1 MADSIR
7 QDIIDALDARLKA
20 IKVSGGYKTNAG
32 LHVFDWL
39 DRDLADTELDAIIY
53 RDRTDD
59 LTPLSTRKFENRVTV
74 EIEAKTKQASGTARR
89 LREIIEDIYKAIGTD
104 ETFGGLARSTRPERE
119 EIEIQQQDKISGAA
133 TLSISIVYETTKWG
147 F

>member
-7 QDIIDALDARLKA
+7 QQIMAALDTRLKT
-20 IKVSGGYKTNAG
+20 IKTTGGYKTNAG
-32 LHVFDWL
+32 QNVFDWL

-74 EIEAKTKQASGTARR
+74 EIEAKTKQAAGTARR

-104 ETFGGLARSTRPERE
+104 ETFSGLARSTRPERE
-119 EIEIQQQDKISGAA
+119 EIDITQQDKISGAA

>member
-7 QDIIDALDARLKA
+7 QDIIDALDTRLKA

-39 DRDLADTELDAIIY
+39 DRDLADSELDAIVY
-53 RDRTDD
+53 RDRTSN
-59 LTPLSTRKFENRVTV
+59 LQMESFSAVVNMVRL

-104 ETFGGLARSTRPERE
+104 ETFGGLAHETLPAGE
-119 EIEIQQQDKISGAA
+119 EIDIQQQDKIMGSAIINIEIA
-133 TLSISIVYETTKWG
+133 YITQKWSY
-147 F
+147 